1 MQDNGSTIII
11 IFGRADNAQKE
22 IQHSQIQKNKNIHP
36 FSSGDSH
43 TKNIDNVDNIIQT
56 QNGHNSKQNNKQ

>member
-11 IFGRADNAQKE
+11 IFGRANNAQKE

-43 TKNIDNVDNIIQT
+43 HT
-56 QNGHNSKQNNKQ
+56 QKT